1 MGLTHLSCLQ
11 MKDVYLLPFLLPDVF
26 EICKTLTNE
35 EFAEV
40 LPRVQP
46 LFDLKDSAQTM
57 LMLIESIP
65 MFAQK
70 TSPEVF
76 RKSELS
82 TLLYC
87 HDQRSGRLI
96 VPPRDLGV
104 MPLIYHAL
112 ESEHANVQEKV
123 LAAIPSLCDNLDYST
138 LQDIL
143 LVKVAVSLQQR
154 GGRR

>member
-1 MGLTHLSCLQ
+1 LAISTLNFLDPSNFASKPREEKASFLKGLLRVLPGFSDRLKRRKILPSLLDEVGFAPATGSRVSQVLTRRFRRQQ

-26 EICKTLTNE
+26 EICKTLTND

-76 RKSELS
+76 RKSE
-82 TLLYC
+82 
-87 HDQRSGRLI
+87 
-96 VPPRDLGV
+96 
-104 MPLIYHAL
+104 
-112 ESEHANVQEKV
+112 
-123 LAAIPSLCDNLDYST
+123 
-138 LQDIL
+138 
-143 LVKVAVSLQQR
+143 
-154 GGRR
+154 